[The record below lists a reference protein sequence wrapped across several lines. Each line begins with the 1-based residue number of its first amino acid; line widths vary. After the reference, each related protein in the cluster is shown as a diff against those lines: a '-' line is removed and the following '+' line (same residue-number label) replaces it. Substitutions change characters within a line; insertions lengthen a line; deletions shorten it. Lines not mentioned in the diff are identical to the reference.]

1 MVTALLISLM
11 VLAADPAPE
20 PAPGAEPPAGPAAAE
35 MRAAKPDETRLVCRR
50 DTKPNTRFKSKV
62 CKTAAEWE
70 ARAEAARQAF
80 AEEQQRPMI
89 NIGKGD

>member
-1 MVTALLISLM
+1 MVAALLISLM
-11 VLAADPAPE
+11 VLAADPQPE
-20 PAPGAEPPAGPAAAE
+20 TAPGAEAPATPAASE
-35 MRAAKPDETRLVCRR
+35 TPAKPDTSRLVCRR
-50 DTKPNTRFKSKV
+50 DSQPNTRFKTKV

-89 NIGKGD
+89 NIGKGN

>member
-1 MVTALLISLM
+1 MVAALLISLM
-11 VLAADPAPE
+11 VFAADPQPE
-20 PAPGAEPPAGPAAAE
+20 TAPGAEAPTTPAASE
-35 MRAAKPDETRLVCRR
+35 TRAKPDTSRLVCRR
-50 DTKPNTRFKSKV
+50 DSQPNTRFKTKV

-89 NIGKGD
+89 NIGKGN